1 MREIFISGHV
11 SHMSPY
17 FVLCPTLE
25 LKAVSYDSLPPL
37 QVRDERNMLKV
48 NTRIHRIAMIFR
60 LLVEQFAILETM
72 TALDFF
78 DFR

>member
-1 MREIFISGHV
+1 MNYLHDYILCV
-11 SHMSPY
+11 S
-17 FVLCPTLE
+17 
-25 LKAVSYDSLPPL
+25 L

-48 NTRIHRIAMIFR
+48 NTRIHRIVMIFK
-60 LLVEQFAILETM
+60 LLVDQFAVLETM

>member
-1 MREIFISGHV
+1 MSKYKVKSFLLWLVMISLNI
-11 SHMSPY
+11 P
-17 FVLCPTLE
+17 
-25 LKAVSYDSLPPL
+25 

-48 NTRIHRIAMIFR
+48 NTRIHRIVMIFR
-60 LLVEQFAILETM
+60 LLVDQFAVLETM

>member
-1 MREIFISGHV
+1 MSKYKIKSFLLWLAMISLNI
-11 SHMSPY
+11 P
-17 FVLCPTLE
+17 
-25 LKAVSYDSLPPL
+25 

-48 NTRIHRIAMIFR
+48 NTRIHRIVMIFR
-60 LLVEQFAILETM
+60 LLVDQFAVLETM

>member
-1 MREIFISGHV
+1 MNYLHDYISRV
-11 SHMSPY
+11 S
-17 FVLCPTLE
+17 
-25 LKAVSYDSLPPL
+25 L

-48 NTRIHRIAMIFR
+48 NTRIHRIVMIFK
-60 LLVEQFAILETM
+60 LLVDQFAVLETM

>member
-1 MREIFISGHV
+1 MSGW
-11 SHMSPY
+11 
-17 FVLCPTLE
+17 
-25 LKAVSYDSLPPL
+25 SLIIPLNILLFL

-48 NTRIHRIAMIFR
+48 NTRIHRIVMILR
-60 LLVEQFAILETM
+60 LLVDQFAVLETM

>member
-1 MREIFISGHV
+1 MNVIMISNC
-11 SHMSPY
+11 
-17 FVLCPTLE
+17 VLTR
-25 LKAVSYDSLPPL
+25 

-48 NTRIHRIAMIFR
+48 NTRIQRIVMIFR
-60 LLVEQFAILETM
+60 LLIDQFAVLETM

>member
-1 MREIFISGHV
+1 MNVLFILCVYIYIHEREIARYVEIYILN
-11 SHMSPY
+11 Y
-17 FVLCPTLE
+17 FLSV
-25 LKAVSYDSLPPL
+25 

-48 NTRIHRIAMIFR
+48 NTRINRIVIIFR
-60 LLVEQFAILETM
+60 LLVDQFAVLETM

>member
-1 MREIFISGHV
+1 MYLQALLWLRIISLNILL
-11 SHMSPY
+11 
-17 FVLCPTLE
+17 F
-25 LKAVSYDSLPPL
+25 L

-48 NTRIHRIAMIFR
+48 NTRIHRIVMIFR
-60 LLVEQFAILETM
+60 LLVDQFVVLETM

>member
-1 MREIFISGHV
+1 MCLQALLWLVIISLNILL
-11 SHMSPY
+11 
-17 FVLCPTLE
+17 F
-25 LKAVSYDSLPPL
+25 L

-48 NTRIHRIAMIFR
+48 NTRIHRIVMIFR
-60 LLVEQFAILETM
+60 LLVDQFAVLETM

>member
-1 MREIFISGHV
+1 MSKYKVKNFLLWLVMISLNI
-11 SHMSPY
+11 P
-17 FVLCPTLE
+17 
-25 LKAVSYDSLPPL
+25 

-48 NTRIHRIAMIFR
+48 NTRIHRIVMIFR
-60 LLVEQFAILETM
+60 LLVDQFAVLETM

>member
-1 MREIFISGHV
+1 MYIYIYMHIHQREIGRYVEIYILN
-11 SHMSPY
+11 Y
-17 FVLCPTLE
+17 FLSV
-25 LKAVSYDSLPPL
+25 

-48 NTRIHRIAMIFR
+48 NTRINRIVIIFR
-60 LLVEQFAILETM
+60 LLVDQFAVLETM

>member
-1 MREIFISGHV
+1 MDLQALLWWVIISLNILL
-11 SHMSPY
+11 
-17 FVLCPTLE
+17 FF
-25 LKAVSYDSLPPL
+25 

-48 NTRIHRIAMIFR
+48 NTRIHRIVMIFR
-60 LLVEQFAILETM
+60 LLVDQFAVLETM

>member
-1 MREIFISGHV
+1 MCQDMCLQALLWLVIISLNILL
-11 SHMSPY
+11 
-17 FVLCPTLE
+17 F
-25 LKAVSYDSLPPL
+25 L

-48 NTRIHRIAMIFR
+48 NTRIHRIVMIFR
-60 LLVEQFAILETM
+60 LLVDQFAVLETM

>member
-1 MREIFISGHV
+1 MCFN
-11 SHMSPY
+11 MSPM
-17 FVLCPTLE
+17 
-25 LKAVSYDSLPPL
+25 L

-48 NTRIHRIAMIFR
+48 NTRIHRIVMIFK
-60 LLVEQFAILETM
+60 LLVDQFSVLETM

>member
-1 MREIFISGHV
+1 MFLQAVLWLVIISLN
-11 SHMSPY
+11 
-17 FVLCPTLE
+17 VLLF
-25 LKAVSYDSLPPL
+25 SL

-48 NTRIHRIAMIFR
+48 NNRIHRIVMIFR
-60 LLVEQFAILETM
+60 LLVDQFVVLETM

>member
-1 MREIFISGHV
+1 
-11 SHMSPY
+11 MSVG
-17 FVLCPTLE
+17 FLQFDLF
-25 LKAVSYDSLPPL
+25 SLIKNESSLVVCL

-48 NTRIHRIAMIFR
+48 VSRIHRITMIFR
-60 LLVEQFAILETM
+60 LLVDQFAVLETM

>member
-1 MREIFISGHV
+1 MLF
-11 SHMSPY
+11 
-17 FVLCPTLE
+17 
-25 LKAVSYDSLPPL
+25 L

-48 NTRIHRIAMIFR
+48 NTRINRIVMIFK
-60 LLVEQFAILETM
+60 LLVDQFAVLETM

>member
-1 MREIFISGHV
+1 MFLQAVLWLVIISLN
-11 SHMSPY
+11 
-17 FVLCPTLE
+17 VLLF
-25 LKAVSYDSLPPL
+25 SL

-48 NTRIHRIAMIFR
+48 NNRIHRIVMIFR
-60 LLVEQFAILETM
+60 LLVDQFAVLETM